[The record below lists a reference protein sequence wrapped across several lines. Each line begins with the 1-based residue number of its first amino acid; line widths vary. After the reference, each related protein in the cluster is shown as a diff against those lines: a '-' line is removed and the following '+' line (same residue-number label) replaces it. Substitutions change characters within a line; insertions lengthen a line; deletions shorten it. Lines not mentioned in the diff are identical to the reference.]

1 MKTHKRSEN
10 PRKTLCGLNITNVAP
25 ESKKLVTDDPT
36 KVTCLDC
43 FNEMVENPKNEVFEN
58 LKNYHEDKTEK
69 KSGTYTSLPI
79 QPWHFAETNNL
90 SFLEGCIVKRV
101 CRHRQ
106 KDGAKDIDKAIQE
119 LELLKKHLYES

>member
-10 PRKTLCGLNITNVAP
+10 PRETLCGLNITHFAP
-25 ESKKLVTDDPT
+25 DLEEPDTADPE
-36 KVTCLDC
+36 KVTCPEC
-43 FNEMVENPKNEVFEN
+43 FKLMGGHIREQN
-58 LKNYHEDKTEK
+58 

-101 CRHRQ
+101 CRHRR
-106 KDGAKDIDKAIQE
+106 KDGAQDIDKAIEE
-119 LELLKKHLYES
+119 LKLLKDHLYGH